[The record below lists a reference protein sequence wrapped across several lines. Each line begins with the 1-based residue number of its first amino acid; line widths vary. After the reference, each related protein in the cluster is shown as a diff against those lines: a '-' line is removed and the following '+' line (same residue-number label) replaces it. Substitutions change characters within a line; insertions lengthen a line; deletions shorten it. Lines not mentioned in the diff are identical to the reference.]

1 METILCQDVRDPA
14 AAPDREDEYRSLFE
28 DAPVAYHEIDTA
40 GVVTR
45 VNRAECALLGCRAE
59 EMLGRPVWEL
69 VAPEEQETSRE
80 SVRRKLAGE
89 QPLVTSQRT
98 YRHASGRPVVT
109 EVHET
114 LLRGSSGRILGIRT
128 CLLDITERKQAEAA
142 LLRRTEELA
151 RSNAELEQFAYV
163 ASHDLQE
170 PLRKIQAFGDRL
182 VGTCSATLP
191 PQGLDYLKRMRDAAG
206 RMQILINDLLSL
218 SRVATQTRP
227 PAPVDLTQVVRGVLS
242 DLGQRIQETGA
253 DVTAGPL
260 PVVSGDRVQL
270 GQVLQ
275 NLVANA
281 LKFRKPDVAP
291 RVTITATSGDDGFC
305 TIEVAD
311 NGIGFD
317 EKYADRIFQ
326 IFQRLHGR
334 SEYDGTGIGL
344 AICRKVVERHG
355 GSISAHS
362 TPGVG
367 STFFI
372 RLPEVAREAA
382 REGSQR

>member
-1 METILCQDVRDPA
+1 MDPLCPDVRDLA
-14 AAPDREDEYRSLFE
+14 AAPSLENEYRSLFE
-28 DAPVAYHEIDTA
+28 EAPVAYHEIDTS
-40 GVVTR
+40 GIVTR
-45 VNRAECALLGCRAE
+45 VNLAECALLGCRAG
-59 EMLGRPVWEL
+59 EMLGRPVWDL
-69 VAPEEQETSRE
+69 VAPEERETSRE
-80 SVRRKLAGE
+80 SVRRKLSGE

-114 LLRGSSGRILGIRT
+114 LLRDSSGRILGIRT
-128 CLLDITERKQAEAA
+128 CLLDITERKRAEAA

-182 VGTCSATLP
+182 VSTCTAALP

-206 RMQILINDLLSL
+206 RMQILIDDLLSL
-218 SRVATQTRP
+218 SRVATQARP
-227 PAPVDLTQVVRGVLS
+227 PAPVDLSEVARVVLS
-242 DLGQRIQETGA
+242 DLGPRIHETGA
-253 DVTAGPL
+253 EVTAGPL
-260 PVVSGDRVQL
+260 PVVRGDRVQL

-281 LKFRKPDVAP
+281 LKFRKPDVP
-291 RVTITATSGDDGFC
+291 LRVTITATSEGDGFC
-305 TIEVAD
+305 TVAVTD
-311 NGIGFD
+311 NGIGFE

-344 AICRKVVERHG
+344 AICRKVVERYG
-355 GSISAHS
+355 GTISARS
-362 TPGVG
+362 TPRVG
-367 STFFI
+367 STFLI
-372 RLPEVAREAA
+372 RLPAA
-382 REGSQR
+382 GEGRDL